1 MAMRAA
7 VAGFIQQSGVVYAEC
22 GGLMYL
28 AETVRTQDGATW
40 PMVGALPITI
50 VMTDRLQRFGYAEVV
65 LTRDCLLGAA
75 GTTGRGHTFHYSRI
89 DNPLEGLALAY
100 SVHDARHQKH
110 ELEGFIRGGVLASY
124 VHIHF
129 SSNPDLAMSFV
140 QHVLAHRQAG
150 RSRT

>member
-1 MAMRAA
+1 R
-7 VAGFIQQSGVVYAEC
+7 
-22 GGLMYL
+22 
-28 AETVRTQDGATW
+28 DGAW

-50 VMTDRLQRFGYAEVV
+50 IMTDRLQRFGYAHVV

-75 GTTGRGHTFHYSRI
+75 GAKARGHSFHYSRI
-89 DNPLEGLALAY
+89 DNQPDALALAY

-110 ELEGFIRGGVLASY
+110 EREGFIRGSVLASY

-129 SSNPDLAMSFV
+129 SSNPDLATSFV

-150 RSRT
+150 RPRTSPG